1 MEIRVLL
8 SPPHSDEKAVISA
21 DALSHMIEDLQAPG
35 RTIDLSMK
43 GLKAQPPARVLHAE
57 TQWGNA
63 VSVTLEV
70 KGPLEA
76 MLRAALSNPPQSKFS
91 MGYTVAP
98 TAPPPP
104 PTDPFKS
111 LTDAKFTL
119 SHGNYYTDA
128 LPEARRV
135 LEQLE
140 ACVKPM
146 GLRSFPH
153 IHLTVSTGA
162 MTKGEICF
170 EVIADFMNPKF
181 AENPKRIGFV
191 CDPNPAE
198 SSWFFVSS
206 QESARN
212 DVRDACG
219 LLSELTPADYQRL
232 VKLVT

>member
-8 SPPHSDEKAVISA
+8 TPPHSDEQPRISA

-43 GLKAQPPARVLHAE
+43 GMKKAHPPVRVLHAE

-70 KGPLEA
+70 TGPLEA
-76 MLRAALSNPPQSKFS
+76 MLREALTNPPQSPFS
-91 MGYTVAP
+91 MGYSVAP
-98 TAPPPP
+98 TTPP

-153 IHLTVSTGA
+153 IHLTVSTGC

-181 AENPKRIGFV
+181 SDSPKRIGFV

-219 LLSELTPADYQRL
+219 LLSELTLADYQRL